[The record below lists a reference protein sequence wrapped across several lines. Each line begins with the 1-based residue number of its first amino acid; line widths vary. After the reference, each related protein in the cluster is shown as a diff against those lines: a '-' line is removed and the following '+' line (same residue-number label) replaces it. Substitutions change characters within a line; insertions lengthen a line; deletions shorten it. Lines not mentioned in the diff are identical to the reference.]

1 MKLLMWD
8 RQGVWLCARRL
19 HQGTFYWPRDGDVPW
34 SLTTEQFTWLTAGV
48 DWQSL
53 SAGALPTWTE

>member
-19 HQGTFYWPRDGDVPW
+19 HQGTFYWPRDGDVP
-34 SLTTEQFTWLTAGV
+34 LVAHDGTVHLAYRRC
-48 DWQSL
+48 
-53 SAGALPTWTE
+53 